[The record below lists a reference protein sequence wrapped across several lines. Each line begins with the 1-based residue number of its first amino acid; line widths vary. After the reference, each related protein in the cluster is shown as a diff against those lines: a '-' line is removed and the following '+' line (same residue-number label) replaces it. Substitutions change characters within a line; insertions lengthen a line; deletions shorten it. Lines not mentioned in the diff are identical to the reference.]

1 MRGRRFNLD
10 ECLAKARI
18 AIQDGRTDEG
28 IDELRRAILDSAHP
42 GRKDG
47 KRCVETILRFAH
59 DHEIFEEVEETLH
72 DEPLRQSIFGPE

>member
-1 MRGRRFNLD
+1 MKGQPFNLD

-28 IDELRRAILDSAHP
+28 IEELRRAILDA
-42 GRKDG
+42 GRPDRTDG
-47 KRCVETILRFAH
+47 RQCVETILRFAH
-59 DHEIFEEVEETLH
+59 DNEIFEEVEETLH